1 MKVVTRWGIL
11 FVFAL
16 LSIRIGSGFSVTT
29 YWYSFSWALLIGALN
44 ALIRPILLGLNARCT
59 WFQITIMAIV
69 LNLLLYSVTFLGG
82 FTWLGLT
89 VSTYGG
95 ALVAGGVETVASVIS
110 NHFIGFKGPGGGI
123 DEVD

>member
-1 MKVVTRWGIL
+1 MKYVSRWGIL

-16 LSIRIGSGFSVTT
+16 LSIRIGPSFSIMNQF
-29 YWYSFSWALLIGALN
+29 YSFFWGLFIGALN
-44 ALIRPILLGLNARCT
+44 ALIRPILLETNAKCS
-59 WFQITIMAIV
+59 WPQITLIAV
-69 LNLLLYSVTFLGG
+69 LLNLLLYSVTFWGG

-95 ALVAGGVETVASVIS
+95 ALIAAGVEMVASTIA